1 MIGAVSTSP
10 GTPAQD
16 ERAKLKSAAQQF
28 EAVFLRQMIS
38 SMRSASLGD
47 GLFDTSSSDQFRDL
61 SDGRTADA
69 MAEKGALG
77 IAELLL
83 RQFEGPG
90 TAKK

>member
-1 MIGAVSTSP
+1 MISAISSPAGAAP
-10 GTPAQD
+10 PQHD
-16 ERAKLKSAAQQF
+16 RKKRKAAAEAF

-47 GLFDTSSSDQFRDL
+47 GLFDTSASDQFRDL
-61 SDGRTADA
+61 SDARTADS

-83 RQFEGPG
+83 KQFGGGE
-90 TAKK
+90 AAR